1 MEPQNLF
8 PLSLNSPPSAAL
20 DGSCGGSIEK
30 EQMKARWR
38 IMHDKERDHLYF
50 ESRGSVRKE
59 ERKRSFTQQ
68 TKFEMESPVGSAFR
82 ELGRKRMSRL

>member
-8 PLSLNSPPSAAL
+8 PLSLNSPRSAAL

-30 EQMKARWR
+30 EQLKARWR

-59 ERKRSFTQQ
+59 ERKRQQ
-68 TKFEMESPVGSAFR
+68 TNFEMESPMGNAFR